1 MKNSNYIKKY
11 ADFYL
16 SKYSV
21 TKKKFEDI
29 LKKKLSK
36 DLFQKKIRKE
46 EYDTYLE
53 TISNSI
59 DYYDNL
65 GLFNEEILIKNKID
79 NYILRGFS
87 YRKINYLLI
96 QNRFTKEL
104 IEKEIKKI
112 KDDRELNKTIII
124 KFIEKKMNTSK
135 YKKLNISKNECINKL
150 ISELV
155 QNGFDYDD
163 SRSILNQYFYDK
175 KLYRYN

>member
-1 MKNSNYIKKY
+1 MKIPNYIKKY

-36 DLFQKKIRKE
+36 DLFQKKIQQE
-46 EYDTYLE
+46 EYDTYSKK
-53 TISNSI
+53 ISNSI
-59 DYYDNL
+59 DYYENL

-79 NYILRGFS
+79 NYVSRGLS
-87 YRKINYLLI
+87 YRKINFLLI
-96 QNRFTKEL
+96 QNKFSKDL

-112 KDDRELNKTIII
+112 KDDLELKKTIIM
-124 KFIEKKMNTSK
+124 KFIEKKLKSSR
-135 YKKLNISKNECINKL
+135 YKKLNLSKTEYMNKL
-150 ISELV
+150 IQELV

-163 SRSILNQYFYDK
+163 SRSILNQYFCDE
-175 KLYRYN
+175 

>member
-1 MKNSNYIKKY
+1 MKIPDYIKKY

-36 DLFQKKIRKE
+36 DLFQKKIQQE
-46 EYDTYLE
+46 EYDTYSKK
-53 TISNSI
+53 ISNSI
-59 DYYDNL
+59 DYYNNL
-65 GLFNEEILIKNKID
+65 GIFNEEILIKNKID
-79 NYILRGFS
+79 GYVSKGFS
-87 YRKINYLLI
+87 YRKINFLLI
-96 QNRFTKEL
+96 QNKFSKEL

-112 KDDRELNKTIII
+112 KDDLELNKTIIM
-124 KFIEKKMNTSK
+124 KFVEKKLRSSK
-135 YKKLNISKNECINKL
+135 YKKLNLSKTECINKL

-163 SRSILNQYFYDK
+163 SRSILNQYFCDE
-175 KLYRYN
+175 